1 VIIAEHVY
9 HKIPLEP
16 VVGPDAIRATL
27 ASFTTG
33 VEAIEL
39 RIASI
44 AADGGTVLTARVD
57 VFRLPGKEISP
68 PIMGTFEVID
78 GKIPAWRDYFD
89 MNRFMSQL
97 SA

>member
-1 VIIAEHVY
+1 LPPTA
-9 HKIPLEP
+9 
-16 VVGPDAIRATL
+16 GR
-27 ASFTTG
+27 S
-33 VEAIEL
+33 
-39 RIASI
+39 
-44 AADGGTVLTARVD
+44 LTERVD

-78 GKIPAWRDYFD
+78 GKIPARQRGRDYFD